1 MSDAVP
7 TPAPGTPVP
16 SSAVPDSAVPDSPGS
31 QASAR
36 PEVTRRRPDARHY
49 THLQEMWGTV
59 VVIDL
64 VEGTRPWPSDEE
76 LAATIH
82 EAVDL
87 MHWVDAVFS
96 PFRETSLV
104 SALRAGRL
112 AETDLR
118 AADPDHAAMMEV
130 IAACRWGRE
139 VTGGRF
145 DPWAVPGGFDPSGYV
160 KGWAAELV
168 ADLLVERGLDN
179 VCVNAGGDIVT
190 RGHPV
195 PGQPWRIGIRHP
207 DDPEAIV
214 RVEELEDAAIATSG
228 AYERGDHIVDP
239 RTHRP
244 AHGARSATVV
254 ALNAGLAE
262 ILSTALIVAGRD
274 GAIWAAGERGCRAYV
289 VDPAPADTA
298 WSTSWVGDRLPKAS

>member
-1 MSDAVP
+1 
-7 TPAPGTPVP
+7 
-16 SSAVPDSAVPDSPGS
+16 
-31 QASAR
+31 R
-36 PEVTRRRPDARHY
+36 PRVTRHRPDARHY

-64 VEGTRPWPSDEE
+64 VEGERPWPSDDELEE
-76 LAATIH
+76 TIT

-87 MHWVDAVFS
+87 MRWVDEVFS
-96 PFRETSLV
+96 TYRTTSLV
-104 SALRAGRL
+104 SALRTGRL
-112 AETDLR
+112 AESDLD
-118 AADPDHAAMMEV
+118 AADPDHAALLEV

-139 VTGGRF
+139 ATGGSF

-168 ADLLVERGLDN
+168 ADLLVERGYQN

-190 RGHPV
+190 RGRPA
-195 PGQPWRIGIRHP
+195 PDQGWRIGIRHP

-228 AYERGDHIVDP
+228 VYERGEHIIDP
-239 RTHRP
+239 HAHAP

-254 ALNAGLAE
+254 APRAGLAE

-274 GAIWAAGERGCRAYV
+274 GAIRVASERGCRAYV

-298 WSTSWVGDRLPKAS
+298 WSTSWVGDRMPTAG